1 MYDYNLQGILAF
13 ANFFIS
19 AFITR
24 YVWKFLQKTK
34 KEKDRKPWELLYWA
48 SLFYFIHQIVHLVS
62 LYSNPFQYEEVYSF
76 PKLLSEFVYSGV
88 ILYTVVTQGTLIL
101 RKAKL
106 VIRRKK
112 R

>member
-1 MYDYNLQGILAF
+1 MYDYHIQGALTF

-24 YVWKFLQKTK
+24 YVWRFLKRTK
-34 KEKDRKPWELLYWA
+34 QEKDRKPWELVYWA
-48 SLFYFIHQIVHLVS
+48 SLFYFAHQIFHLLS
-62 LYSNPFQYEEVYSF
+62 LYENPFQYAEAYSY
-76 PKLLSEFVYSGV
+76 PKLITEFFYSGI
-88 ILYTVVTQGTLIL
+88 ILYTVVTQGDLIL
-101 RKAKL
+101 KKTKI